1 MQGGQTGR
9 TLSTRCGFV
18 PRDTDKG
25 GFAMNIETGIGSV
38 RVAEKVL
45 YKIVAGAVAATEG
58 IMLAAADSADLPER
72 LRAAGRNGR
81 IVLRMGDDALDIEL
95 RVDVRFGERIQQV
108 CRELRDNVRS
118 SVEELAGV
126 PVGIVDVAVVGL
138 SGTRVDRA
146 GEAFSL

>member
-1 MQGGQTGR
+1 
-9 TLSTRCGFV
+9 
-18 PRDTDKG
+18 
-25 GFAMNIETGIGSV
+25 MNIETGIGSV

-58 IMLAAADSADLPER
+58 IMLAAADSAELPER
-72 LRAAGRNGR
+72 LRAAGRGGR
-81 IVLRMGDDALDIEL
+81 IVLKMGEDGLDIEL

-138 SGTRVDRA
+138 SGTRVDRTGA

>member
-1 MQGGQTGR
+1 
-9 TLSTRCGFV
+9 
-18 PRDTDKG
+18 
-25 GFAMNIETGIGSV
+25 MNIETGIGSV
-38 RVAEKVL
+38 RVAEKAL

-58 IMLAAADSADLPER
+58 IMLTAADSADLPER

-81 IVLRMGDDALDIEL
+81 IILRMGEDGLDIEL

-108 CRELRDNVRS
+108 CRTLRGNVRR

-126 PVGIVDVAVVGL
+126 PVGTVDVAVVGL

>member
-1 MQGGQTGR
+1 
-9 TLSTRCGFV
+9 
-18 PRDTDKG
+18 
-25 GFAMNIETGIGSV
+25 MNMETGIGSV

-58 IMLAAADSADLPER
+58 IMLTAAESADLPER
-72 LRAAGRNGR
+72 LRAAGRGGR
-81 IVLRMGDDALDIEL
+81 IMLKMGEGGLDIEL

-126 PVGIVDVAVVGL
+126 PVGVIDVAVVGL
-138 SGTRVDRA
+138 SGTRTDRTGA
-146 GEAFSL
+146 GQAFSL

>member
-1 MQGGQTGR
+1 
-9 TLSTRCGFV
+9 
-18 PRDTDKG
+18 
-25 GFAMNIETGIGSV
+25 MNIETGIGSV

-58 IMLAAADSADLPER
+58 IMLTAAESADLPER
-72 LRAAGRNGR
+72 LRAAGRSGR
-81 IVLRMGDDALDIEL
+81 IMLKMGEQGLDIEL

-126 PVGIVDVAVVGL
+126 PVGVIDVAVVGL
-138 SGTRVDRA
+138 SGTRIDRT